1 MITVSQL
8 IRYLDKIQDKSKV
21 VLISDDFDH
30 FPVDLSSEPQE
41 GYYVDGVFFSKDS
54 KHIIDK
60 AEGLPAIVLTPDFND
75 S

>member
-1 MITVSQL
+1 MITISQL
-8 IRYLDKIQDKSKV
+8 IRYLENIQDKSKV

-30 FPVDLSSEPQE
+30 YPVDISNSPEE

-60 AEGLPAIVLTPDFND
+60 AEGLPAIVLTPDFTE
-75 S
+75 

>member
-8 IRYLDKIQDKSKV
+8 IRYLEKIPDKSKV

-30 FPVDLSSEPQE
+30 LPIDISSDPEE
-41 GYYVDGVFFSKDS
+41 GYYVDGVFFEKDGH
-54 KHIIDK
+54 HIIDK
-60 AEGLPAIVLTPDFND
+60 AEGLPAIVLKADYE